1 MINFFIEFYIYMC
14 FVCLII
20 IFMFYVL
27 LENISI
33 KMLCFLFLVKMYV
46 VFIFGI
52 YSILLGKVKL

>member
-1 MINFFIEFYIYMC
+1 
-14 FVCLII
+14 
-20 IFMFYVL
+20 MFYVL